1 MVYLVY
7 KMRLSAHSRRNMKD
21 FWHWLEERESWFYQE
36 LPMVKSVRWYYSLVG
51 DVYTIENW
59 AAFDDEA
66 GFGEYRKAL
75 ASLKG
80 DANWENLRVTQDEW
94 WEFLGTRMVVDPPV
108 KIGFGA

>member
-1 MVYLVY
+1 
-7 KMRLSAHSRRNMKD
+7 MKD
-21 FWHWLEERESWFYQE
+21 FWHWLEDRETWFYQD

-59 AAFDDEA
+59 AAFEDEV

-108 KIGFGA
+108 AIGFGS